1 MVTAAPGLRRTRT
14 PMSDGGGADDAVA
27 LSVVVASWNV
37 REALRDCLLSVEGEI
52 ARLAPARVEVVV
64 VDNASS
70 DGSQAMVAAEFPW
83 VMLIR
88 NAGNAGFA
96 RASNQGI
103 DAAHGPLLLLLN
115 PDTLVIP
122 GALATLMRF
131 MREHAEA
138 GAAGACLVNPDG
150 SLQASAHPSPGLL
163 REFWRLFN
171 LDSLMRLSTYPLERW
186 GAEPRRV
193 DVAQGACLALRRE
206 ALDQVGALDENFFMY
221 TEEVDLCRRLWHAGW
236 TVHWVPEARVVH
248 LGGQST
254 MQLREEMFLRLY
266 ESKVRFF
273 RKHRGRM
280 AVAAYKFLLV
290 LASLP
295 RILVGVVVVVLPGA
309 RWDRSLAPNYLRL
322 LTALPRF

>member
-14 PMSDGGGADDAVA
+14 PIGDGGDADEAVA

-70 DGSQAMVAAEFPW
+70 DGSPAMVAAEFPQ
-83 VMLIR
+83 VRLIR

-96 RASNQGI
+96 RATNQGI
-103 DAAHGPLLLLLN
+103 AAARGPLLLLLN

-150 SLQASAHPSPGLL
+150 SLQASASPSPGLL
-163 REFWRLFN
+163 REFWRLFH
-171 LDSLMRLSTYPLERW
+171 LDSLLRLSAYPLERW
-186 GAEPRRV
+186 GDEPRPV

-206 ALDQVGALDENFFMY
+206 ALDQVGALDEEFFMY
-221 TEEVDLCRRLWHAGW
+221 TEEVDLCRRLWRAGW
-236 TVHWVPEARVVH
+236 TVNWVPGARVVH

-254 MQLREEMFLRLY
+254 MQLREDMFLRLY

-273 RKHRGRM
+273 RKHRGRL

-295 RILVGVVVVVLPGA
+295 RILLGPVGVVLPGA
-309 RWDRSLAPNYLRL
+309 AWDRSLAPNYLRL

>member
-1 MVTAAPGLRRTRT
+1 MD
-14 PMSDGGGADDAVA
+14 DGGDADGAVA

-37 REALRDCLLSVEGEI
+37 RDLLRDCLHSVEDEV

-70 DGSQAMVAAEFPW
+70 DGTPAMVAAEFPG
-83 VMLIR
+83 VKLIQ
-88 NAGNAGFA
+88 NEGNAGFA

-103 DAAHGPLLLLLN
+103 AASRGSLLLLLN

-122 GALATLMRF
+122 GALAMLMQF

-150 SLQASAHPSPGLL
+150 TLQASAYPSPELL
-163 REFWRLFN
+163 REFWRLFH
-171 LDSLMRLSTYPLERW
+171 LDGVLRLSAYPLESW
-186 GAEPRRV
+186 HNEPRPV

-206 ALDQVGALDENFFMY
+206 ALDQVGALDEGFFMY
-221 TEEVDLCRRLWHAGW
+221 TEEVDLCRRLWRAGW
-236 TVHWVPEARVVH
+236 TVNWIPKARVVH

-254 MQLREEMFLRLY
+254 MQLREDMFLRLY

-273 RKHRGRM
+273 RKHRGRL
-280 AVAAYKFLLV
+280 AAAAYKILLV

-295 RILVGVVVVVLPGA
+295 RILVGVVLPGA
-309 RWDRSLAPNYLRL
+309 ARDRSLAPNYLQL
-322 LTALPRF
+322 LRALPRF